1 MSGALADAV
10 KGGLRPPQLIV
21 WEREDGSVEDL
32 TGAGISGSLRSRE
45 SGAVRAISGALTVTD
60 GAAGRF
66 LWGYDAAD
74 VAEAGE
80 FDVQFN
86 AAFGSGPT
94 PARTFITRW
103 RVRAALG

>member
-1 MSGALADAV
+1 MDKTLADAV

-21 WEREDGSVEDL
+21 WEREDGMAEDL
-32 TGAGISGSLRSRE
+32 TGAAISGSLRSRE
-45 SGAVRAISGALTVTD
+45 TGSVRAIGGALTVTD

-66 LWGYDAAD
+66 LWAYAEDD
-74 VAEAGE
+74 VAEAGD

-94 PARTFITRW
+94 PARTFLTRW
-103 RVRAALG
+103 RVRASLG